1 MATNFCRGLTYGEAK
16 LIMKLHESDH
26 VVTRGHVS
34 NQKLNISSSIMSIP
48 PHLAGW

>member
-1 MATNFCRGLTYGEAK
+1 MATNFCRVLTHGEAK

-26 VVTRGHVS
+26 VITRGQVS
-34 NQKLNISSSIMSIP
+34 NRKLNISSSIMSIS